1 MPRRPEYLPSCIDD
15 PIRIFDTGEQAPG
28 ASMTSAEKL
37 AVDVIDAGF
46 PASSPDDLDAV
57 RSIAAGEDGH
67 VPALATSKIHMVHK
81 PRKTPEQMVAAAR
94 EMVAY
99 VRSLELA
106 AEDTTRS
113 NRGFLYHILKE
124 ITKAGAID
132 PPTDIV
138 RYTLLREYHNL
149 IADKANT
156 PGFETAIISAHCH
169 NDLGLATAN
178 TLAAACAGAR
188 QLEVTINGIAER
200 AGSASLE
207 EVVMAIKCRQELLG
221 GIYAGINSQHITTT
235 SKMVQEH
242 SGLHIQPHKAIVG
255 ANAFAHESGIH
266 QDGMLKYKGTYE
278 MILPDDIALTQ
289 ANEFGIVLGKL
300 SGRHAVRSKLVELGY
315 EISDN
320 EFEDFY
326 RRYKEFAGKK
336 KRVTDEDIEALL
348 TDEIFQHKV
357 IWSLGDI
364 QATCGTLGLS
374 TATVKLI
381 APDGE
386 EKIACSVGTGPVDV
400 SCKATNQIVQIPTV
414 LQEYSMTP
422 VTEGIDAI
430 ATTRLVITGDVSNN
444 TKHALNGH
452 SFVRAFSGSGADTDT
467 VASSV

>member
-207 EVVMAIKCRQELLG
+207 EV
-221 GIYAGINSQHITTT
+221 
-235 SKMVQEH
+235 QEH
-242 SGLHIQPHKAIVG
+242 VDFTYSHIKLLLALMPLLMKVEFIR
-255 ANAFAHESGIH
+255 
-266 QDGMLKYKGTYE
+266 DGMLKYKGTYE

-300 SGRHAVRSKLVELGY
+300 SGRHAVRSKLVE

-381 APDGE
+381 ALDGE